1 MEGRQKFFKEI
12 KVKTNG
18 DVMKTPKI
26 KPHKMVIFLLLIIIL
41 IHVPPA
47 EALDRAKLLDGNFS
61 NPLYVAIP
69 PNYRAEWVD
78 FVFTT
83 NGSCNASA
91 RYTVYQYG
99 EIVRGG
105 SAKIKWLGKN
115 LYVNLPLELYDH
127 FTIRLFPNFSC
138 EMMPEG
144 YRLYATLD
152 IRRLTDLSIKTEKA
166 VEYQEKGGITRT
178 PPLELVFNASGK
190 LLGID
195 ARLYKYRG
203 SEVSGTLRWK
213 DGSKNFTVSVKDGW
227 IWISGGNISEEV
239 TLYLN
244 LPPNASTIAVAYYL
258 NEEEQINEDL
268 LIKDWKNRTQ
278 FDFPFGG
285 RLWDTGYIDAWFEL
299 MNEGDV
305 LVFDFGNGKASRVFV
320 KDNKA
325 CIELYTLYYG
335 KKKEC
340 FTFSQRRI
348 HRLKVYLMRIPNGER
363 ILEIWIDGENV
374 FEEKINSPIG
384 FGYFGDAISLISLDA
399 SVHKNPDYYVVP
411 PDNRKANIAIGI
423 SILALML
430 SVILWIHEKRK

>member
-1 MEGRQKFFKEI
+1 METLEI
-12 KVKTNG
+12 T
-18 DVMKTPKI
+18 
-26 KPHKMVIFLLLIIIL
+26 PHKMRIFLLLIIIL
-41 IHVPPA
+41 IHVPLA
-47 EALDRAKLLDGNFS
+47 EALDRAKVLDGNFS
-61 NPLYVAIP
+61 NPLYVVIP

-99 EIVRGG
+99 EIVREG

-115 LYVNLPLELYDH
+115 LYVNVPLELYDH

-152 IRRLTDLSIKTEKA
+152 IKRLTDLTIKTEKA

-195 ARLYKYRG
+195 ARLYKYSG
-203 SEVSGTLRWK
+203 KEVSGTLKWK
-213 DGSKNFTVSVKDGW
+213 EGSKNFTVPVKDGR
-227 IWISGGNISEEV
+227 IWIPGGDISGEV

-244 LPPNASTIAVAYYL
+244 LPPNASTIAVAYYI
-258 NEEEQINEDL
+258 NERKPINEDL
-268 LIKDWKNRTQ
+268 LINRKNRTY
-278 FDFPFGG
+278 FNFPFGG
-285 RLWDTGYIDAWFEL
+285 RVWDTAHIDAWFEL
-299 MNEGDV
+299 ADEGDI
-305 LVFDFGNGKASRVFV
+305 LVFDFGNEKTSRIFV
-320 KDNKA
+320 KDDNI
-325 CIELYTLYYG
+325 CVELHTLYYG

-340 FTFSQRRI
+340 SILPQKRI
-348 HRLKVYLMRIPNGER
+348 HRLHLSLTRIPNGER
-363 ILEIWIDGENV
+363 TLTIWIDDEST
-374 FEEKINSPIG
+374 FKEKVNSPVR
-384 FGYFGDAISLISLDA
+384 FWYFGNTVSLLSLDA
-399 SVHKNPDYYVVP
+399 YVHRNPDYYIVP
-411 PDNRKANIAIGI
+411 PDDKKADIAIGI